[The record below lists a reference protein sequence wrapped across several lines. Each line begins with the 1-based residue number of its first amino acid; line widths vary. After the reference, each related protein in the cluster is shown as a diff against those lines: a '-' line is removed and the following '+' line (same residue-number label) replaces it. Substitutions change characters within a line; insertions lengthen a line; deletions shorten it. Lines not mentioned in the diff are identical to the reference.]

1 MFFAINIFFF
11 KLKEFFFY
19 QRYLGKIFLQLCTM
33 DAFAVYLNPTV
44 KLFSKEPRDTYLKI
58 FKESIATA
66 EQIPEGYLYRKKI
79 KYIILNY
86 ILLSFVTQ
94 N

>member
-1 MFFAINIFFF
+1 
-11 KLKEFFFY
+11 
-19 QRYLGKIFLQLCTM
+19 M

-66 EQIPEGYLYRKKI
+66 EKIPEGYLYCKKFC
-79 KYIILNY
+79 K
-86 ILLSFVTQ
+86 
-94 N
+94 